1 MRERFTSYTLFS
13 VIVAAMGGFLFGYH
27 TGIISG
33 ALIFLAPAFNLKA
46 IDEGF
51 IVSIIL
57 LGALGGAL
65 ISGTLA
71 DWLGRK
77 KTILL
82 TALIFILGATIISV
96 SHSFFFLS
104 VGRAV
109 TGLAVGII
117 SLTAPL
123 YIAEISPPHYRG
135 RFVSLSQLA
144 TTIGILA
151 AYTVSLFYSNEG
163 AWRMMFAVGVIP
175 ALVQIWALYFI
186 PETPPWLLIKH
197 QEKKAIAVMQKLR
210 SDSEWKEH
218 LSEMKRSAAPQK
230 KSGWLALFNPKLRS
244 VLLVGIFLNCFQ
256 QITGINTVIYYA
268 PKIFQIAGF
277 ESAFGA
283 ILATLGVGGVN
294 VVFSIA
300 AVWLLDKIGRR
311 PLLIWGVG
319 GMVVSLFVLTLAFF
333 TESQLIDLITLVSLM
348 TYVASFAIGLG
359 PIPSLLLSEIYPL
372 KIRGKAMTVG
382 TMSNWFFNYLVSF
395 TFLDLMQHL
404 GSAGIFCLYAVIGIA
419 ALWFFWRYIPETK
432 GKSLEEIEA
441 SLSSHS

>member
-1 MRERFTSYTLFS
+1 MRERFTGYTLFS

-33 ALIFLAPAFNLKA
+33 ALIFLAPAFSLSP

-51 IVSIIL
+51 VVSIIL
-57 LGALGGAL
+57 LGAIGGAL

-96 SHSFFFLS
+96 SQTFFFLS
-104 VGRAV
+104 IGRAV
-109 TGLAVGII
+109 TGIAVGII

-144 TTIGILA
+144 TTVGILA
-151 AYTVSLFYSNEG
+151 AYAVSLFYSHEG

-186 PETPPWLLIKH
+186 PETPPWLLVKH
-197 QEKKAIAVMQKLR
+197 QEKKAVAVMKKLR
-210 SDSEWKEH
+210 RDTEWEEH

-230 KSGWLALFNPKLRS
+230 KGGWSALLHPKLRF
-244 VLLVGIFLNCFQ
+244 VLLVGILLNCFQ

-268 PKIFQIAGF
+268 PKIFQVAGF
-277 ESAFGA
+277 GSAFGA
-283 ILATLGVGGVN
+283 ILATLGVGIVN
-294 VVFSIA
+294 VVFSVA
-300 AVWLLDKIGRR
+300 AVWLLDKVGRR
-311 PLLIWGVG
+311 PLLIWGVV
-319 GMVVSLFVLTLAFF
+319 GMVVSLLVLALAFF
-333 TESQLIDLITLVSLM
+333 TESELIDLIAIVSLM

-382 TMSNWFFNYLVSF
+382 TMSNWFFNYLISL

-404 GSAGIFCLYAVIGIA
+404 GSAGTFCLYAAIGVV

-441 SLSSHS
+441 SLSK